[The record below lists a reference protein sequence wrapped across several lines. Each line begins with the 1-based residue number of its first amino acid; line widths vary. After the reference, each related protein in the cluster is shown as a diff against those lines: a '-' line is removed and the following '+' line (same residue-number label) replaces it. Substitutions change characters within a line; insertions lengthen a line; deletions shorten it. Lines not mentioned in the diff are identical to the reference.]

1 MINSHYLKIKEKIQH
16 QIEDV
21 MMAENINEKES
32 IEFLKNYYS
41 EDTTIFNVDY
51 VLMILNSLSDQNY
64 K

>member
-41 EDTTIFNVDY
+41 SDTTIFNVDY
-51 VLMILNSLSDQNY
+51 VLMILNSLSDQ
-64 K
+64 KL